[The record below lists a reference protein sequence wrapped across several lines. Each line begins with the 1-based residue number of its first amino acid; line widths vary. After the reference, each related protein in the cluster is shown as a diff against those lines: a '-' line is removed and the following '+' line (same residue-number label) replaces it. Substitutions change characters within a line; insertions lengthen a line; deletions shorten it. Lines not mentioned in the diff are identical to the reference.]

1 MAAKHQPT
9 DDNGAS
15 PSDARRLTAVTFD
28 ASLSLMGGLAT
39 GTAAGVRMVDGVVEL
54 RLTSP
59 IVWGAAVG
67 AALALSFINHVCLTL
82 VTRASIGKLIGG
94 LRVVRESDME
104 RPGFFQ
110 LIRRWLYG
118 FGWMLFSVPIHL
130 ATGSDVSQPDA
141 VGVRIVR
148 RAVSGCTSAR

>member
-1 MAAKHQPT
+1 MVTA
-9 DDNGAS
+9 DNGTS
-15 PSDARRLTAVTFD
+15 PSDGRRLTAVTFD
-28 ASLSLMGGLAT
+28 ASVSIMSGLAA

-54 RLTSP
+54 SLASP

-67 AALALSFINHVCLTL
+67 AALALSFVNHVCLTL
-82 VTRASIGKLIGG
+82 VARASLGKLVAG

-118 FGWMLFSVPIHL
+118 FGWMVFSVPIHL
-130 ATGSDVSQPDA
+130 ATDSDVSQQDA

-148 RAVSGCTSAR
+148 RAVSSCTSAG